1 MADKMDIDAIM
12 AELDDLPSGSSSSKP
27 STSKPSRFMF
37 KPKGATAAPA
47 KPSIKPKIETKDAIP
62 TAPSSSSLIAK
73 PKAEIDANP
82 KTEPD
87 TNPIIE
93 AHLMEEEEEEEED
106 VVEREIDVF
115 LTPFPLDQNETE
127 IYVLQYPLR
136 PNWQTYELERR
147 CTEVRMMP
155 KCKKMEVDFSIDD
168 DRQTFD
174 ADMARPL
181 GINKQTLKSI
191 SVPSAADYAVG
202 ILRNNQLHLNPING
216 VVQLRPVIRSDHQ
229 NRKRIAQQM
238 DEKNVQDS
246 MPSSSKMAKTEPVD
260 SAQTENED
268 ESWLPLEFLPEGS
281 LLSEEYHKRMI
292 TTEHI
297 KIQFGMTQSDYVG
310 ALCPGESISR
320 RETKEAII
328 RELRKLPLEERLKK
342 WFTEV
347 SQLNRFDFIEYLLAP
362 AVPVQEVLQQVQMLA
377 DLVRGVWVTKT
388 ALLYEGYEA
397 VVRDYILLQFTK
409 GNSIPYEKLRANL
422 GRDVLGNK
430 DLRPLLANLITS
442 KPKDEKV
449 KFKGSPDPTFSKR
462 YWNDMHADVVR
473 RMEKAWSAREE
484 SILERVRELNKN
496 GFSGTKRLVFLKED
510 KENKVAENGLG
521 QGDGRTAISANKLI
535 VTPET
540 QKHLVEAL
548 NKIFSEQKVRTIRSV
563 VRDLR
568 ELAKRLSALPKTS
581 DKNKH
586 LIEGALCGA
595 SAAQTE
601 LQNIVKKVAVHIYG
615 VYVMK
620 APKKEHLRNVLFLLF
635 LEAKKPKAVLRKE
648 EVMQR
653 GQALFRREISE
664 SEYTQVVEEICIT
677 TDDGGL
683 MLRAGG

>member
-27 STSKPSRFMF
+27 SSSKPSRFMF
-37 KPKGATAAPA
+37 KPKGATTAPA

-62 TAPSSSSLIAK
+62 TAPSSSSLITK

-93 AHLMEEEEEEEED
+93 AHPMEEEEEEED

-260 SAQTENED
+260 STQTENED

-462 YWNDMHADVVR
+462 HADVVR

-496 GFSGTKRLVFLKED
+496 GFSGTKRVFLKED

-635 LEAKKPKAVLRKE
+635 LEAKNPKAVLRKE

>member
-1 MADKMDIDAIM
+1 MADNMDIDAIM
-12 AELDDLPSGSSSSKP
+12 ADLDDLPDVSSASKPSSSKP
-27 STSKPSRFMF
+27 SRFTF
-37 KPKGATAAPA
+37 KPKGATTATA
-47 KPSIKPKIETKDAIP
+47 KPSIRPKIEPKAP
-62 TAPSSSSLIAK
+62 ALTAPSSSLIAK
-73 PKAEIDANP
+73 PKTEPDAKP

-93 AHLMEEEEEEEED
+93 AHPMEEEEEED

-115 LTPFPLDQNETE
+115 LAPFPLDQNGTE

-155 KCKKMEVDFSIDD
+155 KCKKMEVDFRIDD
-168 DRQTFD
+168 DPQTFD

-181 GINKQTLKSI
+181 GIDKQTLKSI

-216 VVQLRPVIRSDHQ
+216 VVQLRPVIRSDQQ

-238 DEKNVQDS
+238 DEKNVHDS
-246 MPSSSKMAKTEPVD
+246 MPSSSKVAKTEPVD
-260 SAQTENED
+260 STQTENGD
-268 ESWLPLEFLPEGS
+268 ESWLPLEFLPES
-281 LLSEEYHKRMI
+281 NKLSEEYHKRMV

-297 KIQFGMTQSDYVG
+297 KIEFRMTQSDYVG

-377 DLVRGVWVTKT
+377 DLVQGVWVTKT

-409 GNSIPYEKLRANL
+409 GHSIPCEKLRANL
-422 GRDVLGNK
+422 GRGVLGNK

-442 KPKDEKV
+442 KSKEDKV
-449 KFKGSPDPTFSKR
+449 KFKGLPDPTFSKR
-462 YWNDMHADVVR
+462 HADVVK

-496 GFSGTKRLVFLKED
+496 GTKRGVILRED
-510 KENKVAENGLG
+510 KENKVAENSLG
-521 QGDGRTAISANKLI
+521 QGDGRTAISANKMI
-535 VTPET
+535 STPET
-540 QKHLVEAL
+540 RKHLLEAL
-548 NKIFSEQKVRTIRSV
+548 NKIFAEQKVRTIRSV

-586 LIEGALCGA
+586 LIDGALCGA
-595 SAAQTE
+595 SASQTE
-601 LQNIVKKVAVHIYG
+601 LQEVVGKVAVHIYG

-620 APKKEHLRNVLFLLF
+620 GPEKKHLRNVFILLF
-635 LEAKKPKAVLRKE
+635 LEAKKPKAVLRKQ

-653 GQALFRREISE
+653 GQALFRREITE
-664 SEYTQVVEEICIT
+664 SEYAQVVEEICII

-683 MLRAGG
+683 MLRAGD